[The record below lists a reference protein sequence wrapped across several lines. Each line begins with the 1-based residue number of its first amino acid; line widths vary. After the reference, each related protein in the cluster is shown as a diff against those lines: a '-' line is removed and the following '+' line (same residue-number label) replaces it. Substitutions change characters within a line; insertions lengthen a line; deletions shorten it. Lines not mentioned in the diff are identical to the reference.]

1 MNAKE
6 AALFA
11 ALERH
16 LPSPEW
22 ALLAQVGNGT
32 GYGKT
37 PRYIDALA
45 LNLVEGIGPKLDTMK
60 QMLAQGRGSAQQR
73 ERFEF
78 VTVQYEMAVN
88 ELERRS

>member
-1 MNAKE
+1 MQDAARSRIE
-6 AALFA
+6 AAVKSA
-11 ALERH
+11 ETSALV
-16 LPSPEW
+16 
-22 ALLAQVGNGT
+22 Q
-32 GYGKT
+32 
-37 PRYIDALA
+37 
-45 LNLVEGIGPKLDTMK
+45 LVEGIGPKLDTMK